1 MNFIYLNIV
10 RLSWFFG
17 ALILFTEDKLEFQKM
32 INRNGTTLL
41 DSISKILTHAGDGVF
56 AITALITFLFI
67 RIKTAVLLVISF
79 LMSAGI
85 VQFLKRV
92 VFSNMKRPFHLLS
105 NDPDFRIIHDFN
117 YHTANSFPS
126 GHSASI
132 FAICTVIAYTYRNK
146 ITWQVILAAFAILIG
161 FTRVYLCQHY
171 LQDVIAGSLIG
182 TLVGYYTCVLLQ
194 NKINNLD
201 KPLRIR

>member
-1 MNFIYLNIV
+1 VNFIYLNIV

-17 ALILFTEDKLEFQKM
+17 AFILFTQDKLEFQKM
-32 INRNGTTLL
+32 INRNGTPLL

-85 VQFLKRV
+85 VQLLKRV

-132 FAICTVIAYTYRNK
+132 FAICTVIAYSYRNK
-146 ITWQVILAAFAILIG
+146 ITWQIILAVFAILIG

-182 TLVGYYTCVLLQ
+182 TLVGYYTCLLLQ

-201 KPLRIR
+201 KPLHIR